1 MPGRKE
7 NISMAIHREKINLY
21 KTVKKIFPKIL
32 IKDLDANERICPEC
46 HGLGVKINTR
56 VFGIGD
62 SLESYSYRT
71 EALSFCPHCFNGVQ
85 KYVSIVVDLIKV
97 IVIVKGNWQKI

>member
-32 IKDLDANERICPEC
+32 IKDLDENERICPEC

-56 VFGIGD
+56 VFRTGD
-62 SLESYSYRT
+62 SLESYPYRT
-71 EALSFCPHCFNGVQ
+71 EALSLCQHWF
-85 KYVSIVVDLIKV
+85 
-97 IVIVKGNWQKI
+97 